1 MPFASSI
8 TQIFLCKIS
17 DTFILEYYPYII
29 FVCVCVCA
37 QVFPLSAPLVIV
49 IFQAL
54 LTVTTSQYVSIHEG
68 TVLVA
73 VRTCYNI
80 FLASRDMNNQVTAKA
95 ALTQM
100 INIIFTRMENQAVC
114 FQLILFS
121 TFFVIQV
128 VTREICN

>member
-1 MPFASSI
+1 MY
-8 TQIFLCKIS
+8 K
-17 DTFILEYYPYII
+17 
-29 FVCVCVCA
+29 VV
-37 QVFPLSAPLVIV
+37 LVK
-49 IFQAL
+49 FQAL

-114 FQLILFS
+114 FQLTFFS
-121 TFFVIQV
+121 TFYVTHVIHHRD
-128 VTREICN
+128 TELIE